1 VRFLPNGKGV
11 VYVQGP
17 VGEQDFW
24 LLDFATMKPRPLTQL
39 SSTAKMYTFD
49 ITADGRQILFDRLRD
64 NSDLRLIDLA
74 K

>member
-1 VRFLPNGKGV
+1 
-11 VYVQGP
+11 
-17 VGEQDFW
+17 
-24 LLDFATMKPRPLTQL
+24 MKPRRLTQL
-39 SSTAKMYTFD
+39 SSTATMYTFD